1 MIADVASNASRVVG
15 LWLLVT
21 PLCVLVP
28 ISFFL
33 VKKSI
38 WSATTANTSFGALAI
53 VLFLLTFTAFPDWL
67 AHRTIGAERLAALQ
81 AEMAAQPKP

>member
-15 LWLLVT
+15 LWLLVA

-33 VKKSI
+33 VKQGT
-38 WSATTANTSFGALAI
+38 WSGKTANTCFGALAI
-53 VLFLLTFTAFPDWL
+53 ILFALTFTAFPDWL